1 MNNFL
6 LLIPLL
12 AILGGI
18 GFSFDSAF
26 ADITIDSPEKC
37 MEVFPT
43 ADSYFGT
50 NGKLIC
56 NIVGDSTI
64 DFTGGNTYIPDGTQL
79 MNNARITLVGEI
91 PEDASGGYLTFLPG
105 SNFYNFNHIDND
117 VIIYFDDEA
126 FTGLLSFMNYPD
138 ATIVNNEAIMINS
151 GGFLNEGTID
161 NNFQFIL
168 RDRFSNDG
176 TFHNSEDGIIYLDP
190 GSNFENNKLAS
201 GSSGTLNNY
210 GTIHELGGTI
220 TGAPINDLTTPPA
233 QPQVESVTITAQM
246 CQDIDGP
253 TGRDG
258 VVISWIAPIL
268 DGYDGT
274 CQITGPWLSA
284 ESFDLGDDSI
294 TIIIDDGLILSLKD
308 GLSVFPRGF
317 TMKVNGGA
325 LVLDNTQLIST
336 GELEINSGEF
346 VIYDNAEYYNVGTEQ
361 TVNIDGQNL
370 PVPAGFG
377 LITIDSNSS
386 VTLEGSLTNS
396 GAIENSGIF
405 DKMCTGSLEN
415 IGEGVVFGD
424 ITNEIMCHL
433 QDPTTQTTQNNETE
447 LTPQLCEETEGE
459 TDRVQWTDDPI
470 LPGYAGTC
478 IMERWNTTDDPGD
491 GVIIHSDVILVLRN
505 NPVAIVPDAMIQV
518 NGALVIENTRFANGG
533 LLQVNGYLHIDE
545 DSTFYHVQN
554 NQSISLGDKRIETTG
569 AGEFII
575 DPNASVLLEGELKNS
590 GLIKNAGTFDINMCS
605 GSIDNIRAA
614 TITKVA
620 NGVVNEIACDDQVN
634 VADEQVNNNEI
645 VCGEGTEL
653 FGGECRPIPQRQEPT
668 VDVPEVPAPEVQ
680 QTETTIDLIATV
692 TDTYENGVTTLD
704 IKFNKNY
711 VNYEIDVTQNGDRLF
726 KETSHAMGTTVS
738 YEIEGQGSTD
748 NPIDVKITSL
758 GIGLPGQEDK
768 WTGPT
773 GLITTVQVVP
783 EFGTIAMMI
792 LVVAIV
798 SVVAITSKSRLM
810 TKI

>member
-1 MNNFL
+1 
-6 LLIPLL
+6 
-12 AILGGI
+12 
-18 GFSFDSAF
+18 
-26 ADITIDSPEKC
+26 

-168 RDRFSNDG
+168 RDRFANDG

-190 GSNFENNKLAS
+190 GSDFENSQFAS

-210 GTIHELGGTI
+210 GTILELGGTI

-233 QPQVESVTITAQM
+233 QPQVESVTMTAQM

-361 TVNIDGQNL
+361 TVNIDGQNGS
-370 PVPAGFG
+370 VPAGAG

-396 GAIENSGIF
+396 GAIENFGTINV
-405 DKMCTGSLEN
+405 DLCTGSLET
-415 IGEGVVFGD
+415 IGGGD
-424 ITNEIMCHL
+424 VIGTVNEIQCNIL
-433 QDPTTQTTQNNETE
+433 QDPTKQTTQNREFD
-447 LTPQLCEETEGE
+447 LTAAACEELAV
-459 TDRVQWTDDPI
+459 DRDDTQWTEPI
-470 LPGYAGTC
+470 LPGYTGTC
-478 IMERWNTTDDPGD
+478 IVNEEYDGTDSAGESLIVYP
-491 GVIIHSDVILVLRN
+491 DVILVLRN
-505 NPVAIVPDAMIQV
+505 AAGGIEEGAMMQV
-518 NGALVIENTRFANGG
+518 DGALVLENTLFVNMG
-533 LLQVNGYLHIDE
+533 LLQVDGYLHIDE
-545 DSTFYHVQN
+545 DSRFYN
-554 NQSISLGDKRIETTG
+554 IGATTQSITYQGETIDLSGLGELIVG
-569 AGEFII
+569 
-575 DPNASVLLEGELKNS
+575 PNASVLLESELKNS
-590 GLIKNAGTFDINMCS
+590 NSIDNAGTFDINMCS

-614 TITKVA
+614 TITNVE
-620 NGVVNEIACDDQVN
+620 NGVVNEIACETQ
-634 VADEQVNNNEI
+634 QVNNNEI
-645 VCGEGTEL
+645 VCGAGTEL
-653 FGGECRPIPQRQEPT
+653 FGGECRAIPQRANPT
-668 VDVPEVPAPEVQ
+668 VDVPNVPGPQVQ
-680 QTETTIDLIATV
+680 QTETTIGLIATV
-692 TDTYENGVTTLD
+692 TDTFENGVTTLD
-704 IKFNKNY
+704 IKFNKNL

-738 YEIEGQGSTD
+738 YEIEGQGSTE

-758 GIGLPGQEDK
+758 GIGLPGQEDR

-810 TKI
+810 TKF